1 MPNIVGSS
9 FSNVTIYFSITVLG
23 VSLNSELLIG
33 PNKEFENIK
42 LCSFYRQGYEV
53 ITQVKQLED

>member
-23 VSLNSELLIG
+23 VSLNSELLVG

-42 LCSFYRQGYEV
+42 LCSF
-53 ITQVKQLED
+53 